1 MDYRGK
7 FLTMKKLL
15 CFILICLCMVAT
27 FAEVYRFNFCTDE
40 EELGKLIFINN
51 TNEDLLI
58 RYNAARICEVITV
71 KRGETFS
78 TSYTDIDI
86 DNDNILLNL
95 PVVFE
100 TKTTDKK
107 DKSVFWTLKEKKHD
121 LIITLEEN
129 SDNWHF

>member
-1 MDYRGK
+1 M
-7 FLTMKKLL
+7 
-15 CFILICLCMVAT
+15 
-27 FAEVYRFNFCTDE
+27 
-40 EELGKLIFINN
+40 FINN
-51 TNEDLLI
+51 TDEDLLI

-78 TSYTDIDI
+78 TNYTNIDV
-86 DNDNILLNL
+86 DNGHILLDL

-107 DKSVFWTLKEKKHD
+107 DKSVCWTLIEKRHD

>member
-1 MDYRGK
+1 
-7 FLTMKKLL
+7 MKKLL
-15 CFILICLCMVAT
+15 CFVGFFLCTVLA
-27 FAEVYRFNFCTDE
+27 FSEVYRFNFCTDE
-40 EELGKLIFINN
+40 EEFGKLMFINN
-51 TNEDLLI
+51 TDEDLLI

-78 TSYTDIDI
+78 TNYTNIDV
-86 DNDNILLNL
+86 DNGHILLDL

-107 DKSVFWTLKEKKHD
+107 DKSVCWTLIEKRHD